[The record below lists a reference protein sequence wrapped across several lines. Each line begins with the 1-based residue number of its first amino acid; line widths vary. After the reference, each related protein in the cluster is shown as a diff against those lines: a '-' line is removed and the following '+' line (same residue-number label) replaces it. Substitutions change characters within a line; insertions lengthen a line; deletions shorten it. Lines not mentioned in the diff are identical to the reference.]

1 MNQARNQ
8 VGSLCAATAVD
19 AAESRSVAPVSLPI
33 MSAAAK
39 KPYISAHNLELKT
52 YQGYAYRGVEIDVS
66 PGQIAAVRGHNG
78 SGKTALLLTLAGRMK
93 STGGSLMVGG
103 FELPRQRR
111 KVERKVGMALFSGLN
126 DLQDSLTA
134 AYATAAEFEL
144 YGRSP
149 RHEYVISYLRE
160 WNLEDVA
167 NVRVKDLTAQKLTEL
182 GIALAFAGEPD
193 AVVVDDIEDQ
203 MTMSQSSEIME
214 MLVRTARTRQVAVVV
229 GVVERE
235 LAAMADSCVFLA
247 KEGE

>member
-1 MNQARNQ
+1 MEVGKQ
-8 VGSLCAATAVD
+8 VGGPRVTAAIGTVED
-19 AAESRSVAPVSLPI
+19 RPVVQQSLPN
-33 MSAAAK
+33 MPDVEK
-39 KPYISAHNLELKT
+39 RPYISARNLELKT
-52 YQGYAYRGVEIDVS
+52 YQGYAYRGIDLDVA
-66 PGQIAAVRGHNG
+66 PGQVAAVRGHNG

-93 STGGSLMVGG
+93 STAGSLVVGG

-111 KVERKVGMALFSGLN
+111 KVERKVGMALFAGLN

-149 RHEYVISYLRE
+149 RREHVADYLRE

-182 GIALAFAGEPD
+182 GVALAFAGKPD

-214 MLVRTARTRQVAVVV
+214 MLVRTARTRQVAIVV
-229 GVVERE
+229 GLVERE
-235 LAAMADSCVFLA
+235 LAAMADMCVFLA

>member
-1 MNQARNQ
+1 MEIRKQ
-8 VGSLCAATAVD
+8 VEDSRAATAM
-19 AAESRSVAPVSLPI
+19 SPVGGRPVVQKSLPN
-33 MSAAAK
+33 MPAVEK
-39 KPYISAHNLELKT
+39 RPYISARDLELKT
-52 YQGYAYRGVEIDVS
+52 YQGYAYRGIDLDVA
-66 PGQIAAVRGHNG
+66 PGQVAAVRGHNG

-93 STGGSLMVGG
+93 STAGSLVVGG

-111 KVERKVGMALFSGLN
+111 KVERKVGMALFAGLN

-149 RHEYVISYLRE
+149 RREHVADYLRE

-214 MLVRTARTRQVAVVV
+214 ILVRTARTRQVAIVV
-229 GVVERE
+229 GLVERE
-235 LAAMADSCVFLA
+235 LAAMADVCVFLA